1 MGTEVIMP
9 KVDMV
14 MDTGTFVEWLKKEGD
29 HVEKGEPLF
38 IVLTDKA
45 NIEVEAPA
53 GGTLAGLRA
62 QPNDVIPV
70 TEVIAYI
77 LEPGEALPS
86 AVGAPAQ
93 AAPTAFVPAVA
104 PHPSPVTT
112 DVEVSK
118 AEAPARTAQ
127 PGRAGSGKVRAT
139 PAARRLAAELGVDL
153 ALVSGR
159 GTHGRIHTADV
170 QAFAEHWPLRA
181 AEQPLGAAEQALGA
195 AEQSLSTVVRPAA
208 AAPALRPEVAA
219 LQIPLPVAR
228 QKQVVPLV
236 GPRKVI
242 AERMAYSAF
251 TAPHITLSLRVDMSE
266 ATRLRARVQDPIEQ
280 KTGQRLS
287 FTAIVARA
295 VAAVLPL
302 HPFLNASL
310 QDDRIILWDDVHLG
324 IATSLENYSP
334 EGTYPQGGPMGGLI
348 VPVIREAQTKS
359 LEQIVSVLADLVERA
374 RAKRLSP
381 AEMSGS
387 TFTISN
393 LGMFG
398 IESFT
403 AIINPPE
410 SAILAV
416 GKIVDTPASAE
427 SGVELRPLMNLT
439 LSADHRVVDGATAA
453 HFLAGLK
460 ATLENPYLLI

>member
-1 MGTEVIMP
+1 MATEVIMP

-14 MDTGTFVEWLKKEGD
+14 METGTFVEWLKKEGD
-29 HVEKGEPLF
+29 RVEKGEPLF

-45 NIEVEAPA
+45 NIEVEASA
-53 GGTLAGLRA
+53 GGILAGLRA

-70 TEVIAYI
+70 TEVIAYL
-77 LEPGEALPS
+77 LEPGEALPIS
-86 AVGAPAQ
+86 AGAAASSA
-93 AAPTAFVPAVA
+93 AAPPVPAA
-104 PHPSPVTT
+104 ALPAAT
-112 DVEVSK
+112 EEEASK
-118 AEAPARTAQ
+118 AEA
-127 PGRAGSGKVRAT
+127 GSDKVRAT
-139 PAARRLAAELGVDL
+139 PAARRVAADLGVDL

-159 GTHGRIHTADV
+159 GTRGRIHTADV
-170 QAFAEHWPLRA
+170 QAFAEQR
-181 AEQPLGAAEQALGA
+181 PLGAAGQPPAP
-195 AEQSLSTVVRPAA
+195 VVQPA
-208 AAPALRPEVAA
+208 AAPALRFEVAA
-219 LQIPLPVAR
+219 STIPLPVAR
-228 QKQVVPLV
+228 QKQVVPLA
-236 GPRKVI
+236 GPRKII

-266 ATRLRARVQDPIEQ
+266 ATRLRARVQGPIEQ

-295 VAAVLPL
+295 AAAVLPL

-310 QDDRIILWDDVHLG
+310 QDDSIILWEDVHLG
-324 IATSLENYSP
+324 IATNLEDY
-334 EGTYPQGGPMGGLI
+334 LI

-359 LEQIVSVLADLVERA
+359 LEQIVSALADLVERA
-374 RAKRLSP
+374 RAKRLAP

-416 GKIVDTPASAE
+416 GKIVDTPVSTE
-427 SGVELRPLMNLT
+427 SGGELRPLMNLT

-460 ATLENPYLLI
+460 TTLENPYLLI